1 VEVQEA
7 KPPGGFQGGAL
18 TLRSLLAIS
27 TQPPWPPDN
36 GYALRV
42 ANLLEHLAPRWSIT
56 LIAPQGAPA
65 PLPGVHHVPVALH
78 GSGVTY
84 PWRFDQTSLRAT
96 LDRTIA
102 AHRPDRAL
110 VWAGAEA
117 LWFARAD
124 LPRAVVDAIDC
135 NPLEFWRGFL
145 SYRASR
151 QRYRALREI
160 VVATRF
166 ARRMVRSFA
175 ATVCVGEADAR
186 WLRRIGGRRS
196 VHVVPNGVTLPPN
209 ASLAEEAM
217 LPTLSFTGT
226 LDYQPNI
233 EAVRYAANA
242 VWPRILAAVPSA
254 RFVIAGRSP
263 APPVLALARLPGIE
277 IAADVPDMTR
287 EIGRSWVSIAPMRSG
302 VGIKNKVLEAWACAR
317 PVVMTSMATNGLIV
331 PPDHAPLVCR
341 DAEAL
346 ADAVIRLFSDTDAR
360 RRLGQSARANVADH
374 FTWAGAA
381 DRIDALLRAD

>member
-1 VEVQEA
+1 VPLVEVQEA

-84 PWRFDQTSLRAT
+84 PWRFGQTSLRAT
-96 LDRTIA
+96 LHRTIA
-102 AHRPDRAL
+102 EHRPDRAL

-145 SYRASR
+145 SYSEPR

-160 VVATRF
+160 VVATGMKQGDR
-166 ARRMVRSFA
+166 ALKMVACFNILSGEP
-175 ATVCVGEADAR
+175 VGRPEDALR
-186 WLRRIGGRRS
+186 NAGLRRIGLCLDLAQGDHDRKGAVEPGDHVGKRGRWECR
-196 VHVVPNGVTLPPN
+196 
-209 ASLAEEAM
+209 LAVGKA
-217 LPTLSFTGT
+217 
-226 LDYQPNI
+226 
-233 EAVRYAANA
+233 
-242 VWPRILAAVPSA
+242 SA
-254 RFVIAGRSP
+254 RGIAGHAFDQGSKSG
-263 APPVLALARLPGIE
+263 AVAVGPVLSPSGKPHDNQAGVAPVQ
-277 IAADVPDMTR
+277 DF
-287 EIGRSWVSIAPMRSG
+287 RSEPHR
-302 VGIKNKVLEAWACAR
+302 
-317 PVVMTSMATNGLIV
+317 
-331 PPDHAPLVCR
+331 
-341 DAEAL
+341 
-346 ADAVIRLFSDTDAR
+346 F
-360 RRLGQSARANVADH
+360 
-374 FTWAGAA
+374 
-381 DRIDALLRAD
+381 